1 MTDGLGFIYED
12 EGEADEAT
20 EDDLAYLKDPCNDL
34 YTPVINLVF
43 IYLGILE
50 RVFYVDISRRFLIF

>member
-20 EDDLAYLKDPCNDL
+20 EEDLSYLKDPCCDFH
-34 YTPVINLVF
+34 TPVILNNNK
-43 IYLGILE
+43 
-50 RVFYVDISRRFLIF
+50 